1 MFHNILVAV
10 DGSEHA
16 DRALTEAID
25 LARAAN
31 ARLTIITSAG
41 EPRGGT
47 MIAMASGAA
56 AALGPAL
63 FKDAQRVLRAAAD
76 RVPDDISVTTIL
88 TEHPIRPAILERIE
102 EGHHDVVILG
112 SRGRGTVRSAV
123 LGSVSHHILHHSPVP
138 VLIVHADDEPKP
150 DGEPPV
156 DVVVSDH

>member
-1 MFHNILVAV
+1 MFPNILVAV

-16 DRALTEAID
+16 DRALTEAIA

-41 EPRGGT
+41 EPPGGT

-63 FKDAQRVLRAAAD
+63 FKDAERTLRAAAD

-88 TEHPIRPAILERIE
+88 MEEPIRPEILERIE
-102 EGHHDVVILG
+102 KGHHDVVIMG
-112 SRGRGTVRSAV
+112 SRGRGTVRAAV

-138 VLIVHADDEPKP
+138 VLIVHADEDPKP
-150 DGEPPV
+150 LEEVPV
-156 DVVVSDH
+156 DVIVSDH